1 VIPNAA
7 GAPDDLLSRA
17 PDASS
22 TDARSPE
29 DLLTRLE
36 QIGAE
41 RYHHR
46 HPFNLLMHAGR
57 LDREDLRLWVANR
70 YYYQTRIPIKDAL
83 ILAKADDQR
92 FRQVWVQRLLDHDG
106 RRDPRSLSQGT
117 HQDALSSGD
126 QAEPAAGLELWRR
139 LGAAFGLS
147 AEELEARALL
157 LPAAQAACDEYVE
170 LVRSSDL
177 VVAVASSLTEHFA
190 GNLLSVRIDA
200 WLQHYPYVS
209 EEALAYFRQRV
220 TRSQSD
226 SQYALG
232 FVRQHARTEEQK
244 ETCLRAFEKKCS
256 ILWRLLDA
264 VYVACRSG
272 ARPRLENKAWL
283 MKVSL
288 APPSDAASSQH
299 PGILMVPEKALQ
311 LNRTAYQLLE
321 RCDGSSTLGAIMAEL
336 AREHGVAE
344 AAVERDVATFMGEL
358 ERRRIVVFER

>member
-1 VIPNAA
+1 MIPNAS
-7 GAPDDLLSRA
+7 GAPDDLLERGSDGPSAEARA
-17 PDASS
+17 
-22 TDARSPE
+22 PE

-36 QIGAE
+36 QLGAE

-46 HPFNLLMHAGR
+46 HPFNLLMHGGR

-83 ILAKADDQR
+83 ILAKAEDQR
-92 FRQVWVQRLLDHDG
+92 FRQVWIQRLLEHDG
-106 RRDPRSLSQGT
+106 RGDPRSAPLG
-117 HQDALSSGD
+117 APKSSGGEG
-126 QAEPAAGLELWRR
+126 EPVAGLELWRR
-139 LGAAFGLS
+139 LGAALGLS
-147 AEELEARALL
+147 VEELESNALL
-157 LPAAQAACDEYVE
+157 LPAARSACDEYVE
-170 LVRSSDL
+170 LVRSSEL

-190 GNLLSVRIDA
+190 GSLLAVRIDA

-220 TRSQSD
+220 TRSQVD
-226 SQYALG
+226 AQHALG

-244 ETCLRAFEKKCS
+244 KRCLLAVEKKCA

-264 VYVACRSG
+264 VYIARRAG

-288 APPSDAASSQH
+288 SGPSDAPGAQRE
-299 PGILMVPEKALQ
+299 PGILLVPEKALQ
-311 LNRTAYQLLE
+311 LNGTAYQLIE
-321 RCDGSSTLGAIMAEL
+321 RCDGRSTLGGIMAEL
-336 AREHGVAE
+336 AQEHGVP
-344 AAVERDVATFMGEL
+344 AASVERDVATFMGEL

>member
-1 VIPNAA
+1 VTPNAG
-7 GAPDDLLSRA
+7 GAPDGSPERG
-17 PDASS
+17 PDGPSS
-22 TDARSPE
+22 EVREPE

-57 LDREDLRLWVANR
+57 LDREDLRSWVANR

-83 ILAKADDQR
+83 ILAKAEDQG
-92 FRQVWVQRLLDHDG
+92 FRQVWIQRLLDHDG
-106 RRDPRSLSQGT
+106 RVPRLAAQAAQGN
-117 HQDALSSGD
+117 APSSDD
-126 QAEPAAGLELWRR
+126 QGELAGGLELWRR
-139 LGAAFGLS
+139 LGAALGLS
-147 AEELEARALL
+147 AEELGSGALL
-157 LPAAQAACDEYVE
+157 LPAARRACDEYVE

-190 GNLLSVRIDA
+190 SNLLSVRIDA

-209 EEALAYFRQRV
+209 EEALAYFRRRV
-220 TRSQSD
+220 TRSQID
-226 SQYALG
+226 AQYALG

-244 ETCLRAFEKKCS
+244 EGCLLAFEKKCS

-264 VYVACRSG
+264 VYIARRTG

-283 MKVSL
+283 MKVPLSL
-288 APPSDAASSQH
+288 PGEEGSRE
-299 PGILMVPEKALQ
+299 PGILLVPEKALQ

-321 RCDGSSTLGAIMAEL
+321 RCDGRATLGGIVAEL
-336 AREHGVAE
+336 SREHGVPA

>member
-1 VIPNAA
+1 MI
-7 GAPDDLLSRA
+7 
-17 PDASS
+17 PDAGG
-22 TDARSPE
+22 ARGDSPARGPEGPSADVRDPE

-36 QIGAE
+36 RLGAE
-41 RYHHR
+41 LYHHR

-83 ILAKADDQR
+83 ILAKAEDQR
-92 FRQVWVQRLLDHDG
+92 FRQVWIQRLLDHDG
-106 RRDPRSLSQGT
+106 RRDPRSELPTVGT
-117 HQDALSSGD
+117 SSGA
-126 QAEPAAGLELWRR
+126 QSEPAAGLELWRR
-139 LGAAFGLS
+139 LGAALGLGP
-147 AEELEARALL
+147 EELESGALL
-157 LPAAQAACDEYVE
+157 LPAAKQACDEYVE
-170 LVRSSDL
+170 LVRSSEL

-220 TRSQSD
+220 TRSQVD
-226 SQYALG
+226 AEHALG
-232 FVRQHARTEEQK
+232 FVREHARSEEQK
-244 ETCLRAFEKKCS
+244 ARCLQAFEKKCA

-264 VYVACRSG
+264 VYIARRSG

-288 APPSDAASSQH
+288 SPTADAAGSQQR
-299 PGILMVPEKALQ
+299 PGILLVPEKALQ

-321 RCDGSSTLGAIMAEL
+321 RCDGRSPLGGIIAEL
-336 AREHGVAE
+336 SREHGVPS
-344 AAVERDVATFMGEL
+344 AAVERDVSTFMGEL
-358 ERRRIVVFER
+358 EKRRIVVFER